1 MEWGTIWSGFVG
13 MVGALA
19 VVASLL
25 GAIEALFKPIRG
37 ALDKR
42 DRRISQETRIAKS
55 LDNLDQHF
63 VESAHRDER
72 IEKIEERL
80 EKQDRQ
86 HEDSREERQILW
98 QGMRAILQALRPLVP
113 EDGSIRKALA
123 DMDDYANRQMRR
135 K

>member
-25 GAIEALFKPIRG
+25 GAIEALFKPIRR

-42 DRRISQETRIAKS
+42 DRRIGQETRVARA
-55 LDNLDQHF
+55 LDKLDKHF
-63 VESAHRDER
+63 LEQVHREER
-72 IEKIEERL
+72 IENIEERL
-80 EKQDRQ
+80 KKQDQQ
-86 HEDSREERQILW
+86 HEDSRKEREILW

-113 EDGSIRKALA
+113 EDESIRKALA
-123 DMDDYANRQMRR
+123 DMDDHANRQMRR
-135 K
+135 

>member
-13 MVGALA
+13 MAGALA

-25 GAIEALFKPIRG
+25 GAIEALFKPIRR

-42 DRRISQETRIAKS
+42 DRRIGQETRIAAS
-55 LDNLDQHF
+55 LDKLDEHF
-63 VESAHRDER
+63 IEATHQDER
-72 IEKIEERL
+72 IEEIEERL

-86 HEDSREERQILW
+86 HENSRKERQILW

-113 EDGSIRKALA
+113 EDESIRKALA
-123 DMDDYANRQMRR
+123 DMDDHANRQMRR
-135 K
+135 

>member
-25 GAIEALFKPIRG
+25 GAMEALFKPIRR

-42 DRRISQETRIAKS
+42 DRRINQETRVARA
-55 LDNLDQHF
+55 LDKLDEHF
-63 VESAHRDER
+63 LEQALRDER
-72 IEKIEERL
+72 IREIEERL
-80 EKQDRQ
+80 EKQDQQ
-86 HEDSREERQILW
+86 HEDSRKERQILW

-113 EDGSIRKALA
+113 EDESIRKALA
-123 DMDDYANRQMRR
+123 DMDDHANRQMRR
-135 K
+135 

>member
-25 GAIEALFKPIRG
+25 GAIEALFKPIRR

-42 DRRISQETRIAKS
+42 DRRIGQETRIAKS
-55 LDNLDQHF
+55 LDKLDEHF
-63 VESAHRDER
+63 VEAEHQDER

-113 EDGSIRKALA
+113 EDGSIRKALR